1 MCRLGSEAYWLER
14 PVGLISKATGQ
25 RLTPDYITNPP
36 RAAVLCQYRQQHPR
50 SGLQN
55 PDAGARPPGTQSH
68 AHLGSR
74 ESDGEYQKLGR
85 AEQRTSGSEMSL
97 MLKDVGSWPGR
108 KGASK
113 EPCRHLLVVVGAERC

>member
-36 RAAVLCQYRQQHPR
+36 QAAVLCQYRQQHPR

-68 AHLGSR
+68 LETAARVTANAKSWEGRSR
-74 ESDGEYQKLGR
+74 EHRVQK
-85 AEQRTSGSEMSL
+85 
-97 MLKDVGSWPGR
+97 
-108 KGASK
+108 
-113 EPCRHLLVVVGAERC
+113 